1 MQEEAVIDQVGDG
14 GSEKVTP
21 EWLTMIKEE
30 IKGINDDGLQDVYGR
45 RDSAENTRYCIWP
58 NQWPDGRKHKGSAEG
73 AKDVFPFEGASD
85 GRIRIADMIVNERV
99 MIQVLGAYMAQV
111 SVLPVEGGDMRKA
124 ARIRTLAKWLKNVK
138 LRMPLL
144 VETTKVAQYQEA
156 DSPGAA
162 IMGVYWHEE
171 ESLRPVTLTVEQFV
185 AMMLDKYQAEWTPA
199 MIDGLAQML
208 ADPKNDEELAATIRS
223 YVPHLQESRAKKLVK
238 ELRETGEATFP
249 EPYTKRAEPR
259 LCAHRLFEDA
269 FIPSNTTE
277 LQTAR
282 CLIVS
287 EWLTKPELKSR
298 QVTDGYAEE
307 FVRQVVGH
315 KDAGGNVVHKGQ
327 EGVAAF
333 PEKRRTQ
340 AGEFAA
346 LEESQEY
353 RGLYNVL
360 TAYFIASNEDGLP
373 AVYTVPVHHNVDVAA
388 KEKELLG
395 YPHGG
400 YPGVL
405 FRREVLNSRALDSR
419 GIPELAAS
427 AQTSLKIL
435 NDSFEDHAQISG
447 IPPINSIN
455 RKSRSQLKI
464 GPLVELRSK
473 RDGQIKFMQPPQYP
487 STVDK
492 QQQERRRQI
501 NEYFGRADNE
511 VDPSLVQLHRQW
523 ITLNFQSN
531 VAEVFVQA
539 LNLYIA
545 NTPAEKLA
553 RVMGC
558 DPEEAAAL
566 KDEQDL
572 LEQYDLQVTFDPRFM
587 DFEFLKGVAEM
598 YQKVILPLDLRGQVK
613 TEVILE
619 SVFMAFDPNIA
630 DRALRPVEEADQ
642 NEIEDE
648 QKNWTLMAAGVEP
661 PMQEAGQNFPLRM
674 QVLQGIME
682 RNPEATVNWPETN
695 RAILEARMQHLAF
708 MTQQLQN
715 AQTGRVGAEPA
726 LQG

>member
-1 MQEEAVIDQVGDG
+1 MQKDATMDRVGDG
-14 GSEKVTP
+14 GGEKVTP
-21 EWLTMIKEE
+21 GWLTMIKQE

-45 RDSAENTRYCIWP
+45 RDSAENTRYCIWA
-58 NQWPDGRKHKGSAEG
+58 NQWPDGRKHKGTEVD

-85 GRIRIADMIVNERV
+85 GRIRIADMIINERV
-99 MIQVLGAYMAQV
+99 MIQVLGAHMAQV
-111 SVLPVEGGDMRKA
+111 SVLPTESGDMRKA

-144 VETTKVAQYQEA
+144 VETTKIAQYQEA
-156 DSPGAA
+156 DSPGVA

-171 ESLRPVTLTVEQFV
+171 ESLRPATLTLEQFV
-185 AMMLDKYQAEWTPA
+185 AMMLDRYGAEWTPE
-199 MIDGLAQML
+199 MIGGLAQML
-208 ADPKNDEELAATIRS
+208 ADPANDAELAATIRS
-223 YVPHLQESRAKKLVK
+223 YVPHLQEKRALKLVK

-269 FIPSNTTE
+269 YIPSNTTD
-277 LQTAR
+277 LQSAR
-282 CLIVS
+282 CFIVS
-287 EWLTKPELKSR
+287 EWLTAPQVRSR
-298 QVTDGYAEE
+298 QVTDGYSEE
-307 FVRQVVGH
+307 FVRKVVGH
-315 KDAGGNVVHKGQ
+315 TEKDGSVVKGH

-333 PEKRRTQ
+333 PEKRRTR
-340 AGEFAA
+340 AGEFSA
-346 LEESQEY
+346 LDDITEF

-360 TAYFIASNEDGLP
+360 TVYFIASNEDGLP
-373 AVYTVPVHHNVDVAA
+373 AVYTVPIHAEVDIAA
-388 KEKELLG
+388 KDKELLG

-405 FRREVLNSRALDSR
+405 FRREILNSRALDSR
-419 GIPELAAS
+419 GIPELSAS

-435 NDSFEDHAQISG
+435 NDTYEDHAQISG
-447 IPPINSIN
+447 IPPINTIN
-455 RKSRSQLKI
+455 RKSRSALKI

-473 RDGQIKFMQPPQYP
+473 RDGQIKFMQPPAYP

-501 NEYFGRADNE
+501 NEYFGRADAE
-511 VDPSLVQLHRQW
+511 VDPGLVQLHRQW
-523 ITLNFQSN
+523 ITLNFQAN

-545 NTPAEKLA
+545 NTSAEKLA
-553 RVMGC
+553 RVIGC
-558 DPEEAAAL
+558 EPEEAAEL
-566 KDEQDL
+566 KAEQDL

-598 YQKVILPLDLRGQVK
+598 YQKVILPLDLRGQVR

-630 DRALRPVEEADQ
+630 DRALRPVEEADR
-642 NEIEDE
+642 NEIDDE

-674 QVLQGIME
+674 QVLQGILA

-695 RAILEARMQHLAF
+695 RAILEARFQHLQF
-708 MTQQLQN
+708 MTQQMQN
-715 AQTGRVGAEPA
+715 AQTGRVGAEMVT
-726 LQG
+726 Q

>member
-1 MQEEAVIDQVGDG
+1 MQEEATMDRVDDG

-21 EWLTMIKEE
+21 EWLTMIKDE

-58 NQWPDGRKHKGSAEG
+58 NQWPDGRKHKGDAEG

-85 GRIRIADMIVNERV
+85 GRIRLADMIVNERV

-111 SVLPVEGGDMRKA
+111 SVMPTESGDNRKA

-156 DSPGAA
+156 DTPAAA

-171 ESLRPVTLTVEQFV
+171 ESLRPVTLSVEQFV
-185 AMMLDKYQAEWTPA
+185 AMMLNEYQAEWTEE

-238 ELRETGEATFP
+238 ELREKGEATFP

-269 FIPSNTTE
+269 FIPANTTDF
-277 LQTAR
+277 QSAR
-282 CLIVS
+282 CFVVS
-287 EWLTKPELKSR
+287 EWLTAPQVRSR
-298 QVTDGYAEE
+298 EVTDGYSPD
-307 FVRQVVGH
+307 FVKQVVGY
-315 KDAGGNVVHKGQ
+315 KDQ
-327 EGVAAF
+327 EGNEVKGHEGKAAF
-333 PEKRRTQ
+333 PEKRRNA
-340 AGEFAA
+340 AGEYAA
-346 LEESQEY
+346 LDESTEY
-353 RGLYNVL
+353 RGMYNVL
-360 TAYFIASNEDGLP
+360 TVYFIASNEDGLP
-373 AVYTVPVHHNVDVAA
+373 AVYTVPIHHEVDIAA

-405 FRREVLNSRALDSR
+405 FRREILNSRALDSR
-419 GIPELAAS
+419 GIPELASS

-447 IPPINSIN
+447 VPPINTIN

-492 QQQERRRQI
+492 QQQERRRQV

-523 ITLNFQSN
+523 ITLNFQAS

-539 LNLYIA
+539 LNLYLA
-545 NTPAEKLA
+545 NTDAEKLA

-558 DPEEAAAL
+558 EVEEAAAL

-572 LEQYDLQVTFDPRFM
+572 LEQYDLQVTFDPRFL
-587 DFEFLKGVAEM
+587 DFEFLRGVAEM
-598 YQKVILPLDLRGQVK
+598 YQKVILPLDLKGQVK

-630 DRALRPVEEADQ
+630 DRALMPVEEADQ
-642 NEIEDE
+642 SEIEDE

-661 PMQEAGQNFPLRM
+661 PMQEVGQNFPLRM

-715 AQTGRVGAEPA
+715 AQTGRVGAEA
-726 LQG
+726 VTQ

>member
-1 MQEEAVIDQVGDG
+1 MQDEAVDRVSDG

-30 IKGINDDGLQDVYGR
+30 IKGINSDGLQDVYGR
-45 RDSAENTRYCIWP
+45 RDAAENMRFCIWA
-58 NQWPDGRKHKGSAEG
+58 NQWPDGRKHKGTDDN

-85 GRIRIADMIVNERV
+85 GRIRLADMIVNERV
-99 MIQVLGAYMAQV
+99 MIQVLGAHMAQV

-124 ARIRTLAKWLKNVK
+124 SRIRTLAKWLKNVK

-144 VETTKVAQYQEA
+144 VETIKIAQYQEA
-156 DSPGAA
+156 DSPAAA
-162 IMGVYWHEE
+162 IMGVYWNEE
-171 ESLRPVTLTVEQFV
+171 ESLRPVTLTLEQFL
-185 AMMLDKYQAEWTPA
+185 AMMLDTYRAQWTPE
-199 MIDGLAQML
+199 MVDGFAQML
-208 ADPKNDEELAATIRS
+208 ADPKNDKELAETIRS
-223 YVPHLQESRAKKLVK
+223 YVPHLQEKRARKLVK

-269 FIPSNTTE
+269 FIPSNTTDF
-277 LQTAR
+277 QSAR
-282 CLIVS
+282 VFIVS
-287 EWLTKPELKSR
+287 EWLTAPQVRSR
-298 QVTDGYAEE
+298 QVTDGYSEE
-307 FVRQVVGH
+307 FVQKVVGYTD
-315 KDAGGNVVHKGQ
+315 KDGTVVKGH
-327 EGVAAF
+327 EGIAAF
-333 PEKRRTQ
+333 PERRKSQ
-340 AGEFAA
+340 FGEFSVLDETA
-346 LEESQEY
+346 EY

-360 TAYFIASNEDGLP
+360 TCYFVASNEDGLP
-373 AVYTVPVHHNVDVAA
+373 AVYTVPIHAEVDVAA
-388 KEKELLG
+388 KDKELLG

-405 FRREVLNSRALDSR
+405 FRREILNSRALDSR
-419 GIPELAAS
+419 GIPELAGS

-435 NDSFEDHAQISG
+435 NDSFEDHAQMSA
-447 IPPINSIN
+447 IPPINTIG
-455 RKSRSQLKI
+455 RKERSALKI
-464 GPLVELRSK
+464 SPLGELRSK
-473 RDGQIKFMQPPQYP
+473 RDGQIKFMQMPPYP
-487 STVDK
+487 STTDK
-492 QQQERRRQI
+492 QQQVRRRQI
-501 NEYFGRADNE
+501 NEYFGRADAE

-523 ITLNFQSN
+523 ITLNFQAN

-545 NTPAEKLA
+545 NSSPEKLA
-553 RVMGC
+553 RIMGC
-558 DPEEAAAL
+558 DPEEAAEL
-566 KDEQDL
+566 KNQQDL

-642 NEIEDE
+642 GEIEDE
-648 QKNWTLMAAGVEP
+648 QKNWTLMAAGIEP
-661 PMQEAGQNFPLRM
+661 PMLEMGQNFPLRV
-674 QVLQGIME
+674 QVLQGIMQ

-695 RAILEARMQHLAF
+695 RKILEARMQHLAF

-715 AQTGRVGAEPA
+715 AQTGRVGAEQV
-726 LQG
+726 LGQ